1 MAAKPSVAVHKFSSC
16 DGCQL
21 ALLNMGEALVTL
33 AERVDIKHFAEAG
46 VLDETA
52 EVDIAFIEG
61 SVVTAHDCERI
72 QEIRKRSRYLIT
84 MGACAT
90 SGGIQA
96 LKNLSDDPASWVGAI
111 YSKPEFIDSLDRS
124 EPIKKHVKVDF
135 ELWGCPINS
144 RQISTA
150 ISLMLEGVMPLD
162 EREKLCIDCKRQGN
176 VCTLITEGEPCMG
189 PVTRTGC
196 GALCPQF
203 GRACYG
209 CFGES
214 ELPHDSAL
222 SRRFQGLGLLP
233 EEIRQRFQLIHPVDA
248 DELEQRINLD
258 SGKAGG
264 GNE

>member
-1 MAAKPSVAVHKFSSC
+1 MFKPSVAVHKFSSC

-21 ALLNMGEALVTL
+21 ALLNMGESLVTL

-111 YSKPEFIDSLDRS
+111 YSNPEFIDSLDRS
-124 EPIKKHVKVDF
+124 EPIKKNMSK
-135 ELWGCPINS
+135 
-144 RQISTA
+144 
-150 ISLMLEGVMPLD
+150 
-162 EREKLCIDCKRQGN
+162 
-176 VCTLITEGEPCMG
+176 
-189 PVTRTGC
+189 
-196 GALCPQF
+196 
-203 GRACYG
+203 
-209 CFGES
+209 
-214 ELPHDSAL
+214 
-222 SRRFQGLGLLP
+222 
-233 EEIRQRFQLIHPVDA
+233 
-248 DELEQRINLD
+248 
-258 SGKAGG
+258 
-264 GNE
+264 